1 MSGGGLAPAGSSRAL
16 RLDPLTLPVR
26 FAASDATADE
36 RVRLVDLSRER
47 VILRRAVRGVPMA
60 VSLPVSMYL
69 GVAIR
74 VVPPTAASEG
84 AVAVVL
90 EHRDPA
96 LSVPLFVAADGTDVI
111 AEWQLWAR
119 VLDLPLLVAD
129 ADGRLREPFARL
141 GAVRVASACE
151 RRRRR
156 RGMAKRRPRILMRRK
171 PGRPAAATVIH
182 REREIIAR
190 N

>member
-1 MSGGGLAPAGSSRAL
+1 MRVGGVAPAGSSRCV
-16 RLDPLTLPVR
+16 RLDPFTLPVR

-36 RVRLVDLSRER
+36 RVRFVDLSRER
-47 VILRRAVRGVPMA
+47 VVMRRAVRGVPMA
-60 VSLPVSMYL
+60 LSLPLSVYL

-74 VVPPTAASEG
+74 IVPPISETDG
-84 AVAVVL
+84 AVAIVL

-96 LSVPLFVAADGTDVI
+96 LSVPLFVAADGRDAV

-119 VLDLPLLVAD
+119 VLALPLLVAD
-129 ADGRLREPFARL
+129 ADGRLREPFRRV
-141 GAVRVASACE
+141 GALRIAPACG
-151 RRRRR
+151 RRRRHSP
-156 RGMAKRRPRILMRRK
+156 MKKRRPLILLRRK
-171 PGRPAAATVIH
+171 PGRTPAVASVH